1 MQPLVQG
8 LVLWA
13 PIWIVKLVLKKDHLS
28 QGSGLVP
35 VDLSR
40 FLI

>member
-28 QGSGLVP
+28 EGSGLDP
-35 VDLSR
+35 ADLSQV
-40 FLI
+40 F